1 VPYAQQIELI
11 PRTKDE
17 RIAELEAALRLLL
30 DNLDEFFGYEGERG
44 DVEKKCWAVLENRLS
59 T

>member
-1 VPYAQQIELI
+1 MPYVQQIELI

-30 DNLDEFFGYEGERG
+30 DNLDEFFGHEGER
-44 DVEKKCWAVLENRLS
+44 DVVEKRCWAVLENRLS
-59 T
+59 R

>member
-1 VPYAQQIELI
+1 MPYAQQIELI

-30 DNLDEFFGYEGERG
+30 DNLDEFFGCEGERG
-44 DVEKKCWAVLENRLS
+44 DVEKKCWVVLENRLS